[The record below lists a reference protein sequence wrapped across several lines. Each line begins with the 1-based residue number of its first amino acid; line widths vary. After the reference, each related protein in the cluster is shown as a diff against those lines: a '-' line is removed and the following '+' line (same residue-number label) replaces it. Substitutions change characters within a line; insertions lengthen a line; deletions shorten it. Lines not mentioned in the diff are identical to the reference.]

1 MVWPCECI
9 HKVDRDSHLY
19 WKKGIKVA
27 ERKQIVSASSHLQEF
42 ARIIQEHRE
51 ELLKAWRVR
60 VRQLPAAQ
68 RLDTPTLN
76 DHVPDLFDELTQEL
90 MSGGAESVLDLQL
103 HDSPKIHGGL
113 RLRAGFDVLEVVAE
127 YNILRELLLNLA
139 EQEHIDITGVPNRIL
154 NRVVDRAVALAVDT
168 YAKEKALEIQQ
179 RREEQLSF
187 VIHDLKTPLSAI
199 QAAGRILETSL
210 AQENPDPRRVGNMV
224 NVVQRNAQRL
234 NALITTASQEQ
245 YNLAASTAEQI
256 KVAQSE
262 FDLWALVE
270 AIVWDLHTLVENL
283 PVQLIN
289 SVPENCVVHAD
300 PVLITQVFQNLLSNA
315 IKYTARGEIVV
326 GAMTADLNKVRCWV
340 RDTGAGISP
349 NRLAKIFEK
358 FETDPK
364 RKGGLG
370 LGLPIV
376 KQIVEAHSGQI
387 FVESEVG
394 RGATF
399 SFTLPGRC

>member
-1 MVWPCECI
+1 LRILSVALSVAI
-9 HKVDRDSHLY
+9 LTY
-19 WKKGIKVA
+19 TGKKGTEVA
-27 ERKQIVSASSHLQEF
+27 QRKRNASANGHLKKF
-42 ARIIQEHRE
+42 AGIIQQHRD
-51 ELLKAWRVR
+51 ELLKEWRTR

-68 RLDTPTLN
+68 HLDIPTLN
-76 DHVPDLFDELTQEL
+76 DHVPNLFDELTQEL
-90 MSGGAESVLDLQL
+90 MSGGTESVFDLQL
-103 HDSPKIHGGL
+103 HDSAKIHGGL
-113 RLRAGFDVLEVVAE
+113 RLRAGFDILEVVAE
-127 YNILRELLLNLA
+127 YNILRELVSDVA
-139 EQEHIDITGVPNRIL
+139 ERQNIDITGEPNRIL
-154 NRVVDRAVALAVDT
+154 NRVMDRAVALAVDS

-179 RREEQLSF
+179 RREEHLSF

-199 QAAGRILETSL
+199 HAAGLILETSL
-210 AQENPDPRRVGNMV
+210 AQENPDPGRLGNMV
-224 NVVQRNAQRL
+224 DIVRRNAQRL

-245 YNLAASTAEQI
+245 YNLAASTAEEM
-256 KVAQSE
+256 KVAHSE
-262 FDLWALVE
+262 FDLWPLVQAMVWDLRALVE
-270 AIVWDLHTLVENL
+270 NV

-326 GAMTADLNKVRCWV
+326 GAMPAEMNKVRCWV
-340 RDTGAGISP
+340 RDTGAGIP
-349 NRLAKIFEK
+349 ADRLAKIFEK

-364 RKGGLG
+364 KKGGLG

-376 KQIVEAHSGQI
+376 KQIVEAHGCQI